1 MVNYELIRRGIV
13 VGWLQAGYE
22 NEEEG
27 DGGVVRIQTDHGGGV
42 HGHVPPGLWV
52 NASESGED
60 LVRLSFFFFCGL
72 LFFRSGSFCYL
83 RVFYLLFLGSFSRVF
98 FSIFEVAES
107 LMRSV

>member
-60 LVRLSFFFFCGL
+60 LVKLSFFLWTTFLQIWFIL
-72 LFFRSGSFCYL
+72 LFTG
-83 RVFYLLFLGSFSRVF
+83 VLFAISWFIFEGF